1 MFRIQRDKISLFKIK
16 NKFFKS
22 ESNLSNNKLSFH
34 KLNVNFNIK
43 INKYNFPI
51 DWNADSYYLFS
62 VNNNK
67 SEKIHSLNSSPQKN
81 SNNFIDDDRS
91 SKKKLKSI
99 IIKKNKNEKNL
110 ISLTRNQTVINF
122 KKKINHKSAEKI
134 KKNISSIIPYH
145 NFNKTSSYFQTLKST
160 NFISISN
167 INSDK
172 RNILKKRQYCLS
184 NNLSQSINKKFKK
197 KIINRFRFQNNC
209 INRKQLFS
217 SITNKKCSSFFLSSS
232 SEDQII
238 SYKILNNGVEKK
250 ENKENKKI
258 DLSNVKFTNN
268 LIRKFINKNK
278 FKSNLHL
285 KQKSLTNK

>member
-67 SEKIHSLNSSPQKN
+67 SEKIYSLNSSPQKN
-81 SNNFIDDDRS
+81 SNIFIEDERF

-197 KIINRFRFQNNC
+197 KIINKFKFQNNF

-238 SYKILNNGVEKK
+238 SYKILNNGAEKK

-268 LIRKFINKNK
+268 LIRKFINKNQ
-278 FKSNLHL
+278 FKSNLHIN
-285 KQKSLTNK
+285 QKNLTNK

>member
-67 SEKIHSLNSSPQKN
+67 SEKIYSLNISPQKN
-81 SNNFIDDDRS
+81 SNIFIDDERF

-197 KIINRFRFQNNC
+197 KIINKFKFQNNF

-238 SYKILNNGVEKK
+238 SYKILNNGAEKK

-268 LIRKFINKNK
+268 LIRKFINKNQ
-278 FKSNLHL
+278 FKSNLHIN
-285 KQKSLTNK
+285 QKSLTNK

>member
-67 SEKIHSLNSSPQKN
+67 SEKIYSLNSSPQKN
-81 SNNFIDDDRS
+81 SNIFIDDERF

-197 KIINRFRFQNNC
+197 KIINKFKFQNNC

-238 SYKILNNGVEKK
+238 SYKILNNGAEKK

-268 LIRKFINKNK
+268 LIRKFINKNQ
-278 FKSNLHL
+278 FKSNLHIN
-285 KQKSLTNK
+285 QKNLTNK